1 MRFTFLPLL
10 ALAAYGVTFVA
21 EKALLRGRKVK
32 TAVNWDRGSL
42 AAFDIS
48 GVLSV
53 PAGIILG
60 FTDFGRVRAG
70 ETYVEAAGILLL
82 LAGTAFRWTAVFTL
96 RSYFTVNVAIL
107 EGHRIVRHGIYR
119 FIRHPSY
126 TGLLLRYLGFGLA
139 FANWLSAA
147 LIFLPLFGAT
157 LYRIRV
163 EEAALRERFG
173 GEYRS
178 YSRATKRLIPGVY

>member
-10 ALAAYGVTFVA
+10 AVTIFGVTFVA

-48 GVLSV
+48 GVLTV
-53 PAGIILG
+53 PAGIVLG
-60 FTDFGRVRAG
+60 FTDFGRMRAG
-70 ETYVEAAGILLL
+70 ETYVEALGILLL
-82 LAGTAFRWTAVFTL
+82 VAGTAVRWAAIFTL
-96 RSYFTVNVAIL
+96 KSFFTVNVSIL
-107 EGHRIVRHGIYR
+107 EGQRIVRHGVYR
-119 FIRHPSY
+119 VIRHPSY

-147 LIFLPLFGAT
+147 LIFLPLCAAT

-173 GEYRS
+173 EEYLS
-178 YSRATKRLIPGVY
+178 YTRATKRLIPGVY